1 MFGIGFRVVEDD
13 DSATLQRFLSRFTLD
28 DSSDQM
34 LSRRRD
40 VSEMLKELGVPIRDL
55 LDLERYVA
63 TESTKSQAQLDAFKK
78 KIHAAYRNAVRR
90 LHPDVSGGDTTAKL
104 IAVKKFDQWVQAWT
118 IGRPRPRPRL
128 IELRIGIG
136 GERFVL
142 RVRAKGGQK
151 HRVD

>member
-1 MFGIGFRVVEDD
+1 
-13 DSATLQRFLSRFTLD
+13 
-28 DSSDQM
+28 M

-55 LDLERYVA
+55 LDLERCVA
-63 TESTKSQAQLDAFKK
+63 TEAPKSQARLDEFKK

-90 LHPDVSGGDTTAKL
+90 LHPDVSGSDTTAKL

-118 IGRPRPRPRL
+118 IGRPRPRL

-136 GERFVL
+136 GERFLL
-142 RVRAKGGQK
+142 RMRARGGPK
-151 HRVD
+151 YRVD